1 MGSCSS
7 VDETSG
13 QSRTGTANSFSKN
26 ELAEWVNDNI
36 EDSSDSFDEQ
46 RTVGKR
52 NSIHGRTL
60 NEHIRNINNSMDSFN
75 NKLRNPVAQTQ
86 DGAHKYFIPVA
97 VVPTESVPVK
107 NDKKNNLSSSS
118 YYYSSSSE
126 TDSDFK
132 STDFSSY

>member
-7 VDETSG
+7 VDEMSG
-13 QSRTGTANSFSKN
+13 QTRTSTGKSFSKN
-26 ELAEWVNDNI
+26 ELAEWVNNNI

-86 DGAHKYFIPVA
+86 YGDHKYFVPVA

-107 NDKKNNLSSSS
+107 NDKNKTSSSTS
-118 YYYSSSSE
+118 YYSSSSE
-126 TDSDFK
+126 TESEFK
-132 STDFSSY
+132 SSDFSSY